1 MRYSADHKAQIKEKL
16 IASSAAL
23 AKQGGFVATGV
34 DGLMKAVG
42 LSGGAFYG
50 HFPSKEALFQAI
62 LARELDASLGKL
74 AGAGAEFDLPQ
85 LQKRI
90 SQYLSLRHVQQPD
103 AGCVLPALG
112 AEIARADC
120 TVRQQV
126 EPWLAEL
133 QRVWGQ
139 VLQDEQLALVVLS
152 QCVGALM
159 LARMLAD
166 PQRQEEVLLAS
177 RLWLSKLFAEQAKQ
191 QVAV

>member
-16 IASSAAL
+16 LVSSAAL

-50 HFPSKEALFQAI
+50 HFASKEALFQAI
-62 LARELDASLGKL
+62 VARELENSLGKL
-74 AGAGAEFDLPQ
+74 AGLGPDYDLGQ

-90 SQYLSLRHVQQPD
+90 SHYLSLRHVQQPE
-103 AGCVLPALG
+103 AGCVLPTLG
-112 AEIARADC
+112 AEIARADRS
-120 TVRQQV
+120 VREQV

-133 QRVWGQ
+133 QRVWGR
-139 VLQDEQLALVVLS
+139 VLEDEQLALVVLS

-166 PQRQEEVLLAS
+166 PQRQEEVLAAS
-177 RLWLSKLFAEQAKQ
+177 RHWLEQLFRQKSQSKGS
-191 QVAV
+191 V